1 MVNSSRAILIHFYQS
16 YTAWIDVFFVVKHR
30 PGLGLER
37 GDDCLFDFKLMFFL
51 SSHLSFLWS
60 YGGHYIS
67 WSTMSHLQ
75 FLLAPHAQTRICDIP
90 KKKKKKKRI
99 KKIKENK
106 VFYSFYSTVFCY
118 HLRQLTYLK
127 AIGSCNISTMQ

>member
-90 KKKKKKKRI
+90 KKKKKKK
-99 KKIKENK
+99 KKKKNKRKEGD
-106 VFYSFYSTVFCY
+106 V
-118 HLRQLTYLK
+118 LLL
-127 AIGSCNISTMQ
+127 